1 MKMFKVK
8 KHLET
13 IMSLHVL
20 AEEKEKN
27 KRLAH
32 DYIITE
38 RASARLLPPSFYP
51 SSNHLLTHFIH

>member
-1 MKMFKVK
+1 MKTFKLK

-13 IMSLHVL
+13 IMSLHL
-20 AEEKEKN
+20 LWEEKEKI

-32 DYIITE
+32 DYIITK
-38 RASARLLPPSFYP
+38 RASARLLTPSLHP